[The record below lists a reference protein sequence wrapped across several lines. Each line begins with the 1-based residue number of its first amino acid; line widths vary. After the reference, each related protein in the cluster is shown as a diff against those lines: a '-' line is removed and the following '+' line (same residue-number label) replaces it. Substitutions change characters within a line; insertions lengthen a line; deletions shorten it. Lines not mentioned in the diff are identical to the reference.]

1 MLFKIGWRSF
11 LRQFRNYMVYFI
23 CMMTAV
29 MIFYSFNALMNDR
42 LLNQRVQQDI
52 RIEGVLGFGSSV
64 VAFVVLFFMLSANH
78 FFLSQRQKEISVYQ
92 LLGLRQG
99 RLAWL
104 LLRETFLLNFF
115 SLVTGI
121 FMGIIFSKFFSMILI
136 RAMGLNLTSHFFNSP
151 QSIFSTVFVFIAAMI
166 ILSIQVILFVWRT
179 PMSELI
185 KTEYRLPIKK

>member
-78 FFLSQRQKEISVYQ
+78 FFLSQRKKKSVFTSFWGCGKVVW
-92 LLGLRQG
+92 LGCCCGKR
-99 RLAWL
+99 
-104 LLRETFLLNFF
+104 F
-115 SLVTGI
+115 
-121 FMGIIFSKFFSMILI
+121 
-136 RAMGLNLTSHFFNSP
+136 
-151 QSIFSTVFVFIAAMI
+151 
-166 ILSIQVILFVWRT
+166 
-179 PMSELI
+179 
-185 KTEYRLPIKK
+185 Y